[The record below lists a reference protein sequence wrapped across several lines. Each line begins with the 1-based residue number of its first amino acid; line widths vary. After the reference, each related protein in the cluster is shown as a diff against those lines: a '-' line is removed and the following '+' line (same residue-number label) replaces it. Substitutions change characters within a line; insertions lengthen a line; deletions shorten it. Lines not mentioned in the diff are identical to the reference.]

1 LTHVCTDAAIQDR
14 TWRNTRTHR
23 RHASKGER
31 ELVGAGLLANRD
43 PSADMNV
50 PDTTHSPASRL
61 LRIEVGP
68 AFIGNDATVI
78 TLIEYPTPAVHANAE
93 LNIRAPTPRSKTGR
107 GLTHARTDATN
118 PKANANW

>member
-1 LTHVCTDAAIQDR
+1 M
-14 TWRNTRTHR
+14 
-23 RHASKGER
+23 
-31 ELVGAGLLANRD
+31 LANRD

-50 PDTTHSPASRL
+50 PDTMHSPASRL

-93 LNIRAPTPRSKTGR
+93 LNIRAPTPRSKMGS
-107 GLTHARTDATN
+107 GLTHAHTDATN